1 MVKMSVR
8 EDDERGDETVLVEER
23 HEIVR
28 LKSDDPERRYADP
41 FEEFARKVKLEQEI
55 VRSRR
60 TVRFIF
66 RIDVAAE
73 RLRVHV
79 VRAEEVVGAQLRHD
93 RYDVA
98 HESKERA
105 RRLAFGVR
113 HLHARR
119 VVRLIDEPVRVDDAD
134 RFVFKRNVRHFIRSV
149 MRGSRRGKTAK
160 GKTRD

>member
-1 MVKMSVR
+1 MNR
-8 EDDERGDETVLVEER
+8 R
-23 HEIVR
+23 HHVVR
-28 LKSDDPERRYADP
+28 LVADDAERRRSQA
-41 FEEFARKVKLEQEI
+41 FEEFAGEI
-55 VRSRR
+55 ELQQQIVGGRR

-149 MRGSRRGKTAK
+149 MRGSRRGKTVK
-160 GKTRD
+160 GKTRDGI